1 MCLGSRSQVDPGTP
15 HASFVLDALEQSRV
29 ALRVREVTERL
40 AEAAIEPSATAM
52 TVIML
57 LRLDGLT
64 HATIDPV
71 SLR

>member
-1 MCLGSRSQVDPGTP
+1 LATP
-15 HASFVLDALEQSRV
+15 
-29 ALRVREVTERL
+29 T
-40 AEAAIEPSATAM
+40 